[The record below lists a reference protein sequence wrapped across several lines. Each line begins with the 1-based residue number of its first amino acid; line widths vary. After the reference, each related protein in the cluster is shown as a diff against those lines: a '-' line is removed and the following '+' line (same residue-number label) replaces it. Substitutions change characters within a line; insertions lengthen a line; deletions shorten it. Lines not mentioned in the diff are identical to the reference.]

1 MNMRFFI
8 ELLLLILDELLIVL
22 AFRRFVIL
30 SRLIFLLT
38 HLVLAFSNYLVLVFI
53 ILVLAFLLMILF
65 TQLRQTCF
73 LVVQLL
79 SQSGQCTSFLKCFP
93 HPDNFLP
100 SWKLSQSRIV
110 TIPWICTSF
119 AELSIVMVKLLSFR
133 TFVTTRTRYYAV
145 VKLMSKNGEK
155 TLTHIIAEIYRYPAD
170 FSGIRPDT
178 GFD

>member
-1 MNMRFFI
+1 MASA
-8 ELLLLILDELLIVL
+8 LIDARPRLT
-22 AFRRFVIL
+22 IL
-30 SRLIFLLT
+30 SHSDTDAPSIALQSSHKF
-38 HLVLAFSNYLVLVFI
+38 Y
-53 ILVLAFLLMILF
+53 ILFNNIPSCAVNVPGCCFLLMILF

-79 SQSGQCTSFLKCFP
+79 SQSGHCTSFLKCFP

-100 SWKLSQSRIV
+100 FWKLSQSRIV